1 MTQGAEKGGCHV
13 NDVLEVAS
21 FVVVV
26 VIAQGVGFSELVTG
40 VEGIGVS
47 FGVIGSVHGP

>member
-1 MTQGAEKGGCHV
+1 MTQGAVKGVCHM
-13 NDVLEVAS
+13 NGVLGLMS
-21 FVVVV
+21 FVV

-47 FGVIGSVHGP
+47 FGIVGSVHGP